1 MYRTRCLYGKDAHTT
16 HEHGTG
22 ELGCSGSD
30 LGRCAGAG
38 GGSGGGDVPGIRGM
52 GWGDD
57 DLWAGLRNH
66 PTTLTASWW
75 AGYSGR
81 EGGGEG
87 RATGRSPGADSGEE
101 KGVLPTAGSGLD
113 LDLSYVDLGRSY
125 ISCPFPGVF
134 QI

>member
-1 MYRTRCLYGKDAHTT
+1 MKGGDGGCLGVDYEREGIERGVVMGRTHTRHT
-16 HEHGTG
+16 NTG
-22 ELGCSGSD
+22 LVNWAARAVD

-38 GGSGGGDVPGIRGM
+38 GGSGGGDVPGIGGM
-52 GWGDD
+52 GRGDD

-87 RATGRSPGADSGEE
+87 RATGRSPGADTRGEAQ
-101 KGVLPTAGSGLD
+101 KTLQSKP
-113 LDLSYVDLGRSY
+113 
-125 ISCPFPGVF
+125 
-134 QI
+134 